1 MFQFDNKYNKHKL
14 YNLLEALSLDDYDS
28 INADEENDEE
38 NNHQVITSN
47 IIDINPFNDFIK
59 ARIMGNVNTPI
70 TPLEKILIDNV
81 NNDTTDEYTGKVVV
95 HDENELKEVMQKSLI
110 YFGYEGNYNWIDT
123 SRVTKM
129 VRLFSL
135 ILGTNI
141 SKFNGD
147 ISKWDVSN
155 VTNMFYTFKDC
166 SSLTCDI
173 SNWDTSKV
181 KYWSSESYAG
191 TPKVFQDI
199 CKRLK
204 MPAKVLRYH

>member
-1 MFQFDNKYNKHKL
+1 MLQFEKYNKHKL
-14 YNLLEALSLDDYDS
+14 YNLLEVLSMDDLVDNEEEVDEAPRKS
-28 INADEENDEE
+28 ITTDY
-38 NNHQVITSN
+38 
-47 IIDINPFNDFIK
+47 IDVDPFNDFIN
-59 ARIMGNVNTPI
+59 ARII
-70 TPLEKILIDNV
+70 RDIDTPLNIMEQALIKNV
-81 NNDTTDEYTGKVVV
+81 NNDTMDEFTGRFTVN
-95 HDENELKEVMQKSLI
+95 DESELKSVMQKSLK
-110 YFGYEGNYNWIDT
+110 YFGFEGNYNWIDT
-123 SRVTKM
+123 SKVTKM
-129 VRLFSL
+129 VRLFPL

-166 SSLTCDI
+166 SALTCDI
-173 SNWDTSKV
+173 SKWDTSKV

-199 CKRLK
+199 CKHLK

>member
-1 MFQFDNKYNKHKL
+1 MFSFDTKYSKHKL
-14 YNLLEALSLDDYDS
+14 YNLAEALSLDDFQ
-28 INADEENDEE
+28 NDEE
-38 NNHQVITSN
+38 IVDEKPVKIS
-47 IIDINPFNDFIK
+47 DFISVDPFDDFIN
-59 ARIMGNVNTPI
+59 ARIIGNLD
-70 TPLEKILIDNV
+70 TPLNLMEQVLIKNV
-81 NNDTTDEYTGKVVV
+81 NNDTVDEFTGRVIVN
-95 HDENELKEVMQKSLI
+95 DEAELKNVMQKGLK
-110 YFGYEGNYNWIDT
+110 YFGLEGNYNWINT
-123 SRVTKM
+123 SKVTKM

-135 ILGTNI
+135 ILGTNV

-199 CKRLK
+199 CKKLK

>member
-1 MFQFDNKYNKHKL
+1 MFQFDNTYNKHKL
-14 YNLLEALSLDDYDS
+14 YNLFEALSLDDFDFDS
-28 INADEENDEE
+28 ETPNEAP
-38 NNHQVITSN
+38 SN
-47 IIDINPFNDFIK
+47 IASSDYVDVNPFDDFVK
-59 ARIMGNVNTPI
+59 ARIIGNLD
-70 TPLEKILIDNV
+70 TPLNAMEQILIKNV
-81 NNDTTDEYTGKVVV
+81 NNDTIDEYTGKVIVN
-95 HDENELKEVMQKSLI
+95 DENELKTIMQKSLK
-110 YFGYEGNYNWIDT
+110 YFGFEGNYNWINT
-123 SRVTKM
+123 SKVTKM
-129 VRLFSL
+129 VRLFPL

-199 CKRLK
+199 CKKLK